1 MVAALCGFPARPR
14 LRPHAGPAPRRR
26 YERRRPEKTPLH
38 KIISENLASWLEWR
52 DVAER
57 PVPGYVEEEL
67 RGYLECGILC
77 FGFGRALCTGCGQG
91 FVIAFSCKGRGVCP
105 SCNGRHMA
113 QTAAHLV
120 DHVIPPVPVRQWVI
134 SVPKRLRGFLAD
146 RPAAV
151 AALTRIFIE
160 EIERLLGA
168 AAGVTSDASGPAAAR
183 PRLGAVSFLHR
194 FGSALNHHMHLHVC
208 ATEGVFVPAADG
220 AGCDAS
226 PAFLP
231 ARPINQADLA
241 ALTERVRR
249 RVIHWF
255 RLTRLLDTAAA
266 ADMLTWENSGFS
278 VDASVRITLIDRD
291 VPSYFRSLEHL
302 LRYCARPPFAL
313 ERLSVSRGADGQIAR
328 IRYVLPRRWVILWAA
343 NWVGPSR
350 SRKSTRPGANGVVEL
365 SPFEFL
371 DRLADLV
378 PPPRKHRHRYHGVF
392 APNHKL
398 RRAVTALALGNVG
411 KRGDAAAGG
420 YAVGGHTAGEHA
432 TGGCCDANHANQKP
446 RSHDTSRIA
455 WAKLMARVG
464 EEFPLA
470 CPTCGG
476 DIRLI
481 AFITDPGP
489 IRKILTHLGEPL
501 EPPPLSPA
509 RGPPIDWGELVQV
522 HDDRA
527 IFQGRIDELPVIDIH
542 SL

>member
-1 MVAALCGFPARPR
+1 MVAVLCGFAARPR

-52 DVAER
+52 DQAER

-120 DHVIPPVPVRQWVI
+120 DHVIPPVRVRQWVI
-134 SVPKRLRGFLAD
+134 SVPKRLRCFLAN
-146 RPAAV
+146 RPEAV
-151 AALTRIFIE
+151 AALTKIFLA
-160 EIERLLGA
+160 EIERLLSTAVGVMIDA
-168 AAGVTSDASGPAAAR
+168 AAPAAAR
-183 PRLGAVSFLHR
+183 PRLGAISFLHR
-194 FGSALNHHMHLHVC
+194 FGSALNHHVHLHVC
-208 ATEGVFVPAADG
+208 ATDGVFMPAADD
-220 AGCDAS
+220 ARCDT
-226 PAFLP
+226 PPVFLP

-249 RVIHWF
+249 RVIRWF

-291 VPSYFRSLEHL
+291 VPSYFQSLEHL

-328 IRYVLPRRWVILWAA
+328 IRYVLPRHKAA
-343 NWVGPSR
+343 NWVGR
-350 SRKSTRPGANGVVEL
+350 GRGRKSTRPGANGVVEL
-365 SPFEFL
+365 SPVEFL

-398 RRAVTALALGNVG
+398 RPAVTALAIGNIG
-411 KRGDAAAGG
+411 KRREALTGGHAAGG
-420 YAVGGHTAGEHA
+420 HA
-432 TGGCCDANHANQKP
+432 AKGCCDARQKP

-464 EEFPLA
+464 EEFPLE
-470 CPTCGG
+470 CPNCGG

-481 AFITDPGP
+481 AFITEVRQPEDRWRSA
-489 IRKILTHLGEPL
+489 I
-501 EPPPLSPA
+501 
-509 RGPPIDWGELVQV
+509 
-522 HDDRA
+522 DRA
-527 IFQGRIDELPVIDIH
+527 ILQEPLPKSRSETRGVARSVLARNGTAKLLDQRR
-542 SL
+542 LAVLEAAGEQ

>member
-1 MVAALCGFPARPR
+1 MRAALLVTLCTPSRATRPVAGRSGGTPWARRPA
-14 LRPHAGPAPRRR
+14 RR

-38 KIISENLASWLEWR
+38 RIVSENLESWLEWR
-52 DVAER
+52 EAAER
-57 PVPGYVEEEL
+57 PVPGYVEDEL
-67 RGYLECGILC
+67 RGYLECGLLC
-77 FGFGRALCTGCGQG
+77 FGFARAVCMTCRTG
-91 FVIAFSCKGRGVCP
+91 FVVAFSCKGRGVCP

-134 SVPKRLRGFLAD
+134 SVPKRLRCFLAD
-146 RPAAV
+146 RPRAV
-151 AALTRIFIE
+151 AALTRIFLD
-160 EIERLLGA
+160 EIERLLCA
-168 AAGVTSDASGPAAAR
+168 AAGVTAAADTPSASR
-183 PRLGAVSFLHR
+183 PRLGGISFLHR
-194 FGSALNHHMHLHVC
+194 FGSALNHHVHLHACV
-208 ATEGVFVPAADG
+208 TDGVFVPAAAE
-220 AGCDAS
+220 AGTDA
-226 PAFLP
+226 PPTFLP
-231 ARPINQADLA
+231 ARPVTAADLA

-249 RVIHWF
+249 RVIRWF
-255 RLTRLLDTAAA
+255 RLARLLDAAAA
-266 ADMLTWENSGFS
+266 ADMLAWENSGFS

-291 VPSYFRSLEHL
+291 VPSYFQSLEHL

-328 IRYVLPRRWVILWAA
+328 IRYVLPRHKAA

-350 SRKSTRPGANGVVEL
+350 SRKSTRPGANGVVDL

-398 RRAVTALALGNVG
+398 RRAVTSLAIGNVG
-411 KRGDAAAGG
+411 KRQEAAT
-420 YAVGGHTAGEHA
+420 GGHGGDGHA
-432 TGGCCDANHANQKP
+432 TEGCCDAHQKL

-464 EEFPLA
+464 EEFPLE
-470 CPTCGG
+470 CPGCGG

-481 AFITDPGP
+481 AFITEPGP

-501 EPPPLSPA
+501 EPPPVSPA
-509 RGPPIDWGELVQV
+509 RGPPIDWGKLVQI
-522 HDDRA
+522 HDDREA
-527 IFQGRIDELPVIDIH
+527 VQVSPDELPVIDIH